1 MSEESDNTNEQSDA
15 TERNTAETNKNNAAK
30 KTEADLLKEL
40 IDLKKTDNETST
52 RRAMI
57 DADYLA
63 RAGQKNA
70 ARKAYIA
77 QLKQL
82 DEAQASYAMS
92 TARITELQEKSNNLT
107 IEETQEL
114 AKLEKELSNI
124 AHKSEEAAKQKDKLT
139 EALKELGEIGKEDQA
154 TVERLTKGIGNM
166 TMGFID
172 AERGANH
179 MITGFGKMLLEISK
193 SNNKM
198 QILTESFGA
207 VFSLTNIAAS
217 TFDTIKNSTIAMATA
232 FDSAAASFSKTTG
245 LAREYSNQLYAVSRA
260 GNQFGV
266 TAAEGGDAM
275 AGLIA
280 NFSDFHKTAPAAQAD
295 LALNVA
301 QLSKFGVSAG
311 ESAKLLQIF
320 TKTMNMSGKEAIET
334 TKKIGMMGTKLGIST
349 SKILKDYTA
358 SLSVLSVYG
367 EKSIDV
373 FTNIAAA
380 AKTAGVETSVLL
392 NLAEKFDTFSGAADT
407 TAKLNSILGSQLSAT
422 EMLLMTEDERI
433 KTLIATT
440 QATGQSF
447 ASMDKFTQ
455 KAIANAAGITDMAEA
470 NKIFGMSMS
479 EYESH
484 DAQMSQASKVQE
496 KFEEALQSTV
506 PLQQKI
512 QLLAN
517 EFAAVFVPALT
528 GATYVIEGLIK
539 FVRFLDEYSYGYFTT
554 LLGGAAGMW
563 LFATAIGSM
572 GTLVN
577 VLTFNLTKGLGV
589 KIKDFALDKIRRLGT
604 FLNIAAKTTE
614 TTVEE
619 LNRKGKEKA
628 IVTQK
633 VANKTTASGIG
644 PMLALGAAVAM
655 IGGGIYLAATGM
667 AEFVKAF
674 GGLTGGQL
682 VAATIGITLFTIAF
696 GLMMAGLIALV
707 AGPQA
712 LLTTAAIGVLLSV
725 GAAALMIGGGIALA
739 ATGMATFIDSLSGLA
754 DVADV
759 MDSFSGVKDIGMS
772 IILNKNIQ
780 SVRDFMKDLSNS
792 DVKAELENIAL
803 ITTGTSATLM
813 TDNAVSNLIAVS
825 TLADQIKNIFNADIT
840 IKIDGEALGK
850 LIENGVY
857 KTSMGNT

>member
-1 MSEESDNTNEQSDA
+1 MSEESDNTNEQSEA
-15 TERNTAETNKNNAAK
+15 TKNNTAETNKNNAAK

-82 DEAQASYAMS
+82 DETQASYAMS
-92 TARITELQEKSNNLT
+92 TARITELQEKGTAAT

-114 AKLEKELSNI
+114 AKLEKELAGI
-124 AHKSEEAAKQKDKLT
+124 AKKAEEAAKHKDKLT
-139 EALKELGEIGKEDQA
+139 ESLKKLGEISAKDQP
-154 TVERLTKGIGNM
+154 TVEALTKGIGSM
-166 TMGFID
+166 TMGLIS
-172 AERGANH
+172 ATSGADH
-179 MITGFGKMLLEISK
+179 MITKFGQMILEVSQADNI
-193 SNNKM
+193 M
-198 QILTESFGA
+198 QVLTESFGS
-207 VFSLTNIAAS
+207 VFTLTNIAAS
-217 TFDTIKNSTIAMATA
+217 AFDTIKNATMDMATQ
-232 FDSAAASFSKTTG
+232 FDAAAASFSKTTG

-349 SKILKDYTA
+349 SKMLKDYTA

-367 EKSIDV
+367 DKSIDV
-373 FTNIAAA
+373 FTGIAAA

-506 PLQQKI
+506 PLQEKI
-512 QLLAN
+512 KLLAN

-539 FVRFLDEYSYGYFTT
+539 AVRFLDEYSYGYFTT
-554 LLGGAAGMW
+554 IAGGLAAVYM
-563 LFATAIGSM
+563 LNKA
-572 GTLVN
+572 
-577 VLTFNLTKGLGV
+577 LGV
-589 KIKDFALDKIRRLGT
+589 TT
-604 FLNIAAKTTE
+604 FISKANL
-614 TTVEE
+614 V
-619 LNRKGKEKA
+619 LKGKEKIA
-628 IVTQK
+628 SLFTKADKITETTLTTQQAAAEMRLQAVQRSK
-633 VANKTTASGIG
+633 IKTQTLATQATRSAVG

-655 IGGGIYLAATGM
+655 IGGGIYLAATGL
-667 AEFVKAF
+667 AEFIKAF
-674 GGLTGGQL
+674 AGLTGPQL
-682 VAATIGITLFTIAF
+682 LAASFGLVVFTIAF
-696 GLMMAGLIALV
+696 GVLMAALIALV

-712 LLTTAAIGVLLSV
+712 IATAAAVGILLSV
-725 GAAALMIGGGIALA
+725 GAAALLIGAGINLA

-754 DVADV
+754 DVAEV

>member
-1 MSEESDNTNEQSDA
+1 MSEESDNTNEQSEA
-15 TERNTAETNKNNAAK
+15 TKNNTAETNKNNAAK

-82 DEAQASYAMS
+82 DETEASYIMS
-92 TARITELQEKSNNLT
+92 TARITELQKKGTAAT

-114 AKLEKELSNI
+114 AKLEKELAGI
-124 AHKSEEAAKQKDKLT
+124 AKKAEEAAKQKDKLT
-139 EALKELGEIGKEDQA
+139 ESLKKLGEISAKDQP
-154 TVERLTKGIGNM
+154 TVEALTKGIGSM
-166 TMGFID
+166 TMGLIS
-172 AERGANH
+172 ATSGADH
-179 MITGFGKMLLEISK
+179 MITKFGQMILEVSQADNI
-193 SNNKM
+193 M
-198 QILTESFGA
+198 QVLTESFGS
-207 VFSLTNIAAS
+207 VFTLTNIAAS
-217 TFDTIKNSTIAMATA
+217 AFDTIKNATMDMATQ
-232 FDSAAASFSKTTG
+232 FDAAAASFSKTTG

-349 SKILKDYTA
+349 SKMLKDYTA

-367 EKSIDV
+367 DKSIDV
-373 FTNIAAA
+373 FTGIAAA

-484 DAQMSQASKVQE
+484 DAQMSQASKAQE

-539 FVRFLDEYSYGYFTT
+539 IVRFLDEYSYGYFTT
-554 LLGGAAGMW
+554 ITGGLAAVWM
-563 LFATAIGSM
+563 LNKA
-572 GTLVN
+572 
-577 VLTFNLTKGLGV
+577 LGV
-589 KIKDFALDKIRRLGT
+589 TT
-604 FLNIAAKTTE
+604 FISKANL
-614 TTVEE
+614 V
-619 LNRKGKEKA
+619 LKGKEKIA
-628 IVTQK
+628 SLFTKADKITETTLTTQQAAAEMRLQAVQRSK
-633 VANKTTASGIG
+633 MKTQMLATQATRSAVG

-655 IGGGIYLAATGM
+655 IGGGIYLAATGL
-667 AEFVKAF
+667 AEFIKAF
-674 GGLTGGQL
+674 AGLTGPQL
-682 VAATIGITLFTIAF
+682 LAASFGLVVFTIAF
-696 GLMMAGLIALV
+696 GVLMAALIALV

-712 LLTTAAIGVLLSV
+712 IATAAAVGILLSV
-725 GAAALMIGGGIALA
+725 GAAALLIGAGINLA
-739 ATGMATFIDSLSGLA
+739 ATGMATFIDSVSGLSE
-754 DVADV
+754 VADV
-759 MDSFSGVKDIGMS
+759 MDALTGVKDIGMS
-772 IILNKNIQ
+772 IVLSKNIQ
-780 SVRDFMKDLSNS
+780 NVRDFMKELSNS

>member
-1 MSEESDNTNEQSDA
+1 MSEESDNTNEQSEA
-15 TERNTAETNKNNAAK
+15 TKNNTAETNKNNAAK

-70 ARKAYIA
+70 ARKAYMA

-82 DEAQASYAMS
+82 DETQASYIMS
-92 TARITELQEKSNNLT
+92 TARITELQEKGTAAT

-124 AHKSEEAAKQKDKLT
+124 AKKAEEAAKQKDKLT
-139 EALKELGEIGKEDQA
+139 ESLKKLGEISAKDQP
-154 TVERLTKGIGNM
+154 TVEALTKGIGSM
-166 TMGFID
+166 TMGLID

-179 MITGFGKMLLEISK
+179 MITKFGKMILEVSQADNI
-193 SNNKM
+193 M
-198 QILTESFGA
+198 QVLTESFGA
-207 VFSLTNIAAS
+207 VFTLTNIAAS
-217 TFDTIKNSTIAMATA
+217 AFDTIKNATMDMALK
-232 FDSAAASFSKTTG
+232 FDAAAASFSKTTG

-266 TAAEGGDAM
+266 TAAEGSDAM

-373 FTNIAAA
+373 FTGIAAA

-484 DAQMSQASKVQE
+484 DAQMSQASKAQE

-506 PLQQKI
+506 PLQEKI
-512 QLLAN
+512 KLLAN

-554 LLGGAAGMW
+554 IAGGLAAVWM
-563 LFATAIGSM
+563 LNKAM
-572 GTLVN
+572 GITGFLSKANLV
-577 VLTFNLTKGLGV
+577 L
-589 KIKDFALDKIRRLGT
+589 
-604 FLNIAAKTTE
+604 
-614 TTVEE
+614 
-619 LNRKGKEKA
+619 KGKEKIA
-628 IVTQK
+628 SLFTKADKITETVLTKAQAKAEMRLQAVQRSKIKTQTLATQATRSA
-633 VANKTTASGIG
+633 VG

-667 AEFVKAF
+667 AEFIKAF
-674 GGLTGGQL
+674 GGLTGEQL
-682 VAATIGITLFTIAF
+682 NAASEGIMYFTIAF
-696 GLMMAGLIALV
+696 GLMMAALTAMV
-707 AGPQA
+707 LGPQA
-712 LLTTAAIGVLLSV
+712 LVTAAAVGVLLSV
-725 GAAALMIGGGIALA
+725 GAAAMLIGGGIYLA
-739 ATGMATFIDSLSGLA
+739 ATGMAAFIDSVSGLSE
-754 DVADV
+754 VADV
-759 MDSFSGVKDIGMS
+759 MDALTGVKDIGMS
-772 IILNKNIQ
+772 IVLSKNIQ
-780 SVRDFMKDLSNS
+780 NVRDFMKELSNS